1 MVVFNQKIKVGH
13 VIALL
18 MLLSLSVNKSEGF
31 SLSKK
36 NYHVIINNKIPVLV
50 SSSSP
55 TITTS
60 YSYPLGSST
69 VNTMTLFSIRSRS
82 NNSSSMS
89 KGKGEEG
96 RINIIANRISNVM
109 KRVSLN
115 YKMMHKTAFVLLFS
129 AVLLCSRSLPSTASM
144 SSSSVVSPSSVSTK
158 LVTSSSSGNIA
169 GNSYDKLIMKYV
181 EKHMWDDDTYDPFE
195 STYREAYNDKI
206 TNQNDVLKYI
216 NSNSYNTILPLKQT
230 KLFNPLKLPSL
241 LISSAVSLG
250 TKYGLDPRLVR
261 TSMAALIVT
270 LTPVSL
276 LYFLLSAGGV
286 FRKVLMKRETK
297 RYGAISDLSA
307 EEKEEDP
314 DIDLDDE
321 EDDDDDDD
329 INQKD

>member
-1 MVVFNQKIKVGH
+1 
-13 VIALL
+13 
-18 MLLSLSVNKSEGF
+18 
-31 SLSKK
+31 
-36 NYHVIINNKIPVLV
+36 
-50 SSSSP
+50 
-55 TITTS
+55 
-60 YSYPLGSST
+60 
-69 VNTMTLFSIRSRS
+69 
-82 NNSSSMS
+82 
-89 KGKGEEG
+89 
-96 RINIIANRISNVM
+96 
-109 KRVSLN
+109 
-115 YKMMHKTAFVLLFS
+115 
-129 AVLLCSRSLPSTASM
+129 
-144 SSSSVVSPSSVSTK
+144 
-158 LVTSSSSGNIA
+158 
-169 GNSYDKLIMKYV
+169 
-181 EKHMWDDDTYDPFE
+181 MWDDDTYDPFE

-216 NSNSYNTILPLKQT
+216 NSNSYNTLLPLKQT

-329 INQKD
+329 DDDDINQKD